1 MHAGDQGESYS
12 EPWTYRNRVIPERT
26 YSGRV
31 VYNRKK
37 HFFRVEDAERVLQKL
52 VPPDDML
59 GDTWAEKVVEVL
71 HRVTIDMMKRLMPL
85 FPEYFTEKIYDWSI
99 GLLDQLFRIPQEDAR
114 KESIA
119 RRLINFIASDAGL
132 TVTIK

>member
-12 EPWTYRNRVIPERT
+12 EPWTYRTRVIPQRT

-37 HFFRVEDAERVLQKL
+37 HFFRVEDAERVLEKI

-59 GDTWAEKVVEVL
+59 GDSWAEQVVEVL
-71 HRVTIDMMKRLMPL
+71 RRATISMLERLMPL
-85 FPEYFTEKIYDWSI
+85 IPPEFVEKIYDWI
-99 GLLDQLFRIPQEDAR
+99 LDMLNKLFQVNTDREKQ
-114 KESIA
+114 KSMG
-119 RRLINFIASDAGL
+119 RRLIIYIAGSAGL
-132 TVTIK
+132 SVTID